1 MMIRRTMI
9 LPGGRAAVSDL
20 DHPPQAMLR
29 KLFRGE
35 LDAGAAR
42 PLIRHLLGACPAC
55 SRHLRAEAAALPGG
69 DALAC
74 LPAARE
80 QDYDLAINRAWQRVE
95 LHGLAVRGHQRLA
108 KRIEALLAKGAAAGT
123 IAGTAPGAGPR
134 GHQAAMAGAHL
145 ARARGHRHGIAL
157 YEALLAR
164 AWAVRFDDR
173 QAAITLTD
181 LARIAARGLAASGYS
196 SAQVADFKARAWG
209 EHANA
214 LRADMRLAEAER
226 MLGEAMDLADGG
238 TQDVWLKARL
248 MDIAASLLAYQRQRR
263 LATEVLD
270 TVYNLYLGLGDLNRA
285 GNALINRA
293 RYLGYDGQPELAA
306 RLLAEALELIDP
318 VRQPEIASIACHSRI
333 LFLALAGRCRE
344 ARSALWKN
352 RELVET
358 YAGLG
363 LVCKARVVHLEGYIN
378 AGLGDYERA
387 ERAFRAALKLLA
399 ADDAERLLRGT
410 IALDLAVMWMDQR
423 RVEEACE
430 LAADTARHL
439 LAQDIPAE
447 AAAALRLLESA
458 IESQW
463 RSARLFEH
471 VVDFLRRIEHVP
483 EARFEPWRP

>member
-1 MMIRRTMI
+1 
-9 LPGGRAAVSDL
+9 VSDL

-29 KLFRGE
+29 RLFRGE
-35 LDAGAAR
+35 LDARAAR
-42 PLIRHLLGACPAC
+42 PLVRHLLGACPAC

-69 DALAC
+69 AELAC

-95 LHGLAVRGHQRLA
+95 LHGPAVRGHQRLA
-108 KRIEALLAKGAAAGT
+108 KRIEALLAKGAGAPGTAA
-123 IAGTAPGAGPR
+123 ATAPGARPR

-226 MLGEAMDLADGG
+226 MLGDAMDLADGG
-238 TQDVWLKARL
+238 THDVWLQARL

-293 RYLGYDGQPELAA
+293 RFLGYDGQPELAA

-318 VRQPEIASIACHSRI
+318 VREPAVASIACHSRI
-333 LFLALAGRCRE
+333 LFLALAGQCRE

-352 RELVET
+352 RELMET
-358 YAGLG
+358 YSDLG
-363 LVCKARVVHLEGYIN
+363 VVHRARRVHLEGYIN
-378 AGLGDYERA
+378 AGLGDYESA

-399 ADDAERLLRGT
+399 PDEPALVLRGT

-447 AAAALRLLESA
+447 AATALRLLESA
-458 IESQW
+458 IESRW

-471 VVDFLRRIEHVP
+471 VLDFLRRIEHVP
-483 EARFEPWRP
+483 EARFEPWKP